1 MTDTLAPSRPKRKT
15 ASKKKKA
22 SPKTQIKAK
31 TKTKTRQAKPPTAA
45 KLLEHFR
52 KNGNHVLKKIRAL
65 HAAPNSRKILRT
77 WDINE
82 TARLIGCAP
91 NTIRKH
97 ETTDG
102 SGILGKPEYGTNKRR
117 AYSLSR
123 INQIRDI
130 LDQRYLRPAHSKP
143 SIIAFSIFKG
153 GGGKT
158 TSAIHFAQYAA
169 LMGQR
174 VLCVDL
180 DPQGTMTFLFGYIP
194 EVDFGSEATV
204 AEVLIDDP
212 NLIHERIVETNWPN
226 IHLIPGNSGL
236 EGTDMMLFDPSADN
250 GRNLGPVLQ
259 RLDNALNKVADQFD
273 VIVLDCGPNLG
284 VLTYNATV
292 AANILIIP
300 MKPDMSA
307 FGSCVSYTGSL
318 EALFKSYPKTFDYF
332 RCYINQHPGGED
344 ADQAERMIRL
354 NFKDH
359 VLHNVMV
366 TTQELQR
373 STNDLGT
380 LYEVSKPKRSL
391 QTYRRAIQHMNQ
403 VNQEIFDLVKTTW
416 DNQA

>member
-1 MTDTLAPSRPKRKT
+1 MPDTLAPNRPKRKT

-22 SPKTQIKAK
+22 VSK
-31 TKTKTRQAKPPTAA
+31 TKTNAKATQAKPLSAA

-82 TARLIGCAP
+82 AARLIGCAP
-91 NTIRKH
+91 NTLRKH

-102 SGILGKPEYGTNKRR
+102 EGILGKPEYTANKRR

-130 LDQRYLRPAHSKP
+130 LHKRYQRPAHSKP

-194 EVDFGSEATV
+194 EVDFGADATIAEA
-204 AEVLIDDP
+204 LIDDP
-212 NLIHERIVETNWPN
+212 NLIHERIVETNWPT
-226 IHLIPGNSGL
+226 IKLIPGNSGL
-236 EGTDMMLFDPSADN
+236 EGTDMMLFNPTSDN
-250 GRNLGPVLQ
+250 SRNLGPVLQ
-259 RLDNALNKVADQFD
+259 RLESAIAKVQDQFD
-273 VIVLDCGPNLG
+273 VVVLDCGPNLG

-332 RCYINQHPGGED
+332 RCYINQHPGGQD

-359 VLHNVMV
+359 VLNHVMV

-391 QTYRRAIQHMNQ
+391 QTYRRAIAHMNQ
-403 VNQEIFDLVKTTW
+403 VNQEIFDLVKNTW
-416 DNQA
+416 ENKT